1 MVDAEELD
9 EDLSFPT
16 EEVEMMVQNTA
27 DEVLKDVSWDETKV
41 P

>member
-16 EEVEMMVQNTA
+16 EEVEMMVRNTA